1 MNFSWFP
8 LTIVVWVEIIYFH
21 GCSGGKRSARI
32 NAQQQ
37 GQVSVLASLIGSE
50 LSDFQIENG
59 LGNIQNGDRDMFKY
73 FGIDLVSQI
82 GYVSRKG
89 YGNNLKIFNGP
100 SYADDTGYSII
111 YPGLNFRL
119 WKQNELFN
127 YSCGE
132 ILGIF
137 EIDKKRII
145 VNIFMSRDVGF
156 GSVQRRKNFLGT
168 FEMVGKCAHPI
179 DNREY
184 FPQDQLILNS
194 GIIYKSIVNDIEKID
209 AENIQAISAALSIAL
224 IHIAIMVS
232 GRELPAAA
240 KAIWDSNQFNDDK
253 SVFQKINEVTRDQF
267 TGLNPRFVLLSIE
280 DILD

>member
-1 MNFSWFP
+1 LFGFDFFC
-8 LTIVVWVEIIYFH
+8 FH
-21 GCSGGKRSARI
+21 GCSGGKSSARV
-32 NAQQQ
+32 NVHEQQQ
-37 GQVSVLASLIGSE
+37 VSLFASLIGRE
-50 LSDFQIENG
+50 LSDFKIENG
-59 LGNIQNGDRDMFKY
+59 FGNIQNGDRDMFK
-73 FGIDLVSQI
+73 FFAIDLVSQI
-82 GYVSRKG
+82 RYVSRRG
-89 YGNNLKIFNGP
+89 YGNSLKIFNGP
-100 SYADDTGYSII
+100 SYADDTGNSII

-156 GSVQRRKNFLGT
+156 GSVQRRKNFWGT

-209 AENIQAISAALSIAL
+209 AENIQTISAALSIAL

-232 GRELPAAA
+232 GRELSEAA

-253 SVFQKINEVTRDQF
+253 PVLRRINEITRDQF
-267 TGLNPRFVLLSIE
+267 TQLNPRFVLLSIE